1 MPILSNFPGGAGSGS
16 GGLTLAA
23 VSGIT
28 TQVSSEKV
36 YVKWTDP
43 DDLVVAGS
51 TIAAWGGTLLVRKA
65 GSAPTSRRDGTI
77 VLDSKTRDA
86 YKNTYFCDSGLSNG
100 TKYYYKFFPY
110 TTANA
115 YTDSTDD
122 EFNAIPTV
130 QVAGITSWNVT
141 GMSASSEAGNGKMT
155 VKWTDPSASISA
167 DGVTLASWA
176 STTIVVKSGSYP
188 TSKDDSGAVYTLKV
202 TTRNRYSSTPL
213 TITGL
218 TNGTKYYIAFFPET
232 TDGGINTSTSQRTT
246 GTANRITIAN
256 VPAQSG
262 TLTYNKSSQSPS
274 WSNYN
279 TTYMTIGGTT
289 SGTNAGNY
297 TASFT
302 PKTDYRWSDGAT
314 TAKNVVWS
322 IGKATGTLTVSKTT
336 IKLSLSRLTDTF
348 TIGGNHDGTL
358 SVTSSA
364 TGVATVSRSGNTVT
378 VSHVNQTNGEATI
391 TVSCTAGTN
400 YSAPASK
407 TVKVTAEFILATLN
421 DNSWAAIHSV
431 SGTGASY
438 WAVGDR
444 KAVAVSGTVGTQAV
458 NGTYYAY
465 IIGFNHNSSKEG
477 NGITFG
483 TFKTA
488 LSGGTDICLVDGKY
502 DGYSTNG
509 TKYFNM
515 NHSSNTNS
523 GGWKGCDLRYDVLG
537 STNTNDGDATATTAT
552 NPVANTLMAAL
563 PSDLRAVMQPMTI
576 YTDNTGGGSDNASY
590 VTIYRCVRDKDIAW
604 HCGANKYKHPECRNS
619 NSIGIEAR
627 PSKINRKR
635 VMASDTDWYFE
646 PKVVDNL
653 VWLTKKLM
661 AQYNIPADHVI
672 RHYDVTG
679 KLCPRPWCCADMN
692 VYYKTSGDAQWEEF
706 KKRISDGK
714 EEDED
719 MTLDTFKELMKEY
732 RAELQDNDCGTWSK
746 EAREWAISNGLINGT
761 GTEVNGEPNYAW
773 ADQLTREQ
781 AAALFY
787 RFAKLMGKA

>member
-28 TQVSSEKV
+28 TQVSSGKV

-122 EFNAIPTV
+122 EFNATPTV

-141 GMSASSEAGNGKMT
+141 SMSASAEAGNGKMT
-155 VKWTDPSASISA
+155 VKWTDPAASITA
-167 DGVTLASWA
+167 DGVTLATWA

-188 TSKDDSGAVYTLKV
+188 TSKDDSSAAYTLKV
-202 TTRNRYSSTPL
+202 TTRNQYSSTPL

-232 TDGGINTSTSQRTT
+232 TDGGINTSTTQRTT

-256 VPAQSG
+256 VPSQSG

-279 TTYMTIGGTT
+279 TTYMTLGGTT
-289 SGTNAGNY
+289 SGTNAGRY

-302 PKTDYRWSDGAT
+302 PKTDYRWSDGTT
-314 TAKNVVWS
+314 TAKSVTWS
-322 IGKATGTLTVSKTT
+322 IGKATGTLTVSKTSIT
-336 IKLSLSRLTDTF
+336 LNLSTLTDTF
-348 TIGGNHDGTL
+348 TIGGNYDGTL
-358 SVTSSA
+358 SVTSNKTS
-364 TGVATVSRSGNTVT
+364 VATVSRSGTTAT

-400 YSAPASK
+400 YTAPTSK
-407 TVKVTAEFILATLN
+407 TVTVKAEFILATLN

-444 KAVAVSGTVGTQAV
+444 KAVAVSGTVGTQSV
-458 NGTYYAY
+458 SGTYYVY
-465 IIGFNHNSSKEG
+465 IIGFNHNG
-477 NGITFG
+477 ATGIDFG

-488 LSGGTDICLVDGKY
+488 LSGGTDICLIDA
-502 DGYSTNG
+502 GYGNNYTNG

-563 PSDLRAVMQPMTI
+563 PSDLRAVMKPMTI
-576 YTDNTGGGSDNASY
+576 YTDNTGGGSNTASNVTASVDYLPLLAEYEIFGTRSYANSSEQNHQAQYAYYSAGNSKVKYRHSATSSTAWWWERSPNYYNSYTFCYVNTYGSASY
-590 VTIYRCVRDKDIAW
+590 STARF
-604 HCGANKYKHPECRNS
+604 
-619 NSIGIEAR
+619 SIGVA
-627 PSKINRKR
+627 PAFR
-635 VMASDTDWYFE
+635 V
-646 PKVVDNL
+646 
-653 VWLTKKLM
+653 
-661 AQYNIPADHVI
+661 
-672 RHYDVTG
+672 
-679 KLCPRPWCCADMN
+679 
-692 VYYKTSGDAQWEEF
+692 
-706 KKRISDGK
+706 
-714 EEDED
+714 
-719 MTLDTFKELMKEY
+719 
-732 RAELQDNDCGTWSK
+732 
-746 EAREWAISNGLINGT
+746 
-761 GTEVNGEPNYAW
+761 
-773 ADQLTREQ
+773 
-781 AAALFY
+781 
-787 RFAKLMGKA
+787 

>member
-28 TQVSSEKV
+28 TQVSSGKV

-336 IKLSLSRLTDTF
+336 IKLSLSKLTDTF

-590 VTIYRCVRDKDIAW
+590 VTKTTDYLPLLAEYEIFGTRTYANSAEKNYQAQYAYYSAGNSKVKYRHSATGSTAW
-604 HCGANKYKHPECRNS
+604 WWERSPNYNNSNNFCNVNTNGNANNNNARNS
-619 NSIGIEAR
+619 NGVAPDFVNQKWSGSIVVAQ
-627 PSKINRKR
+627 R
-635 VMASDTDWYFE
+635 VNYDPYERRNTSRDE
-646 PKVVDNL
+646 NPKLPFDI
-653 VWLTKKLM
+653 LTRTPPESPCVHGERCIL
-661 AQYNIPADHVI
+661 
-672 RHYDVTG
+672 
-679 KLCPRPWCCADMN
+679 PRFMCHELSRLD
-692 VYYKTSGDAQWEEF
+692 DA
-706 KKRISDGK
+706 
-714 EEDED
+714 
-719 MTLDTFKELMKEY
+719 
-732 RAELQDNDCGTWSK
+732 LQDIC
-746 EAREWAISNGLINGT
+746 
-761 GTEVNGEPNYAW
+761 TEGE
-773 ADQLTREQ
+773 
-781 AAALFY
+781 
-787 RFAKLMGKA
+787 

>member
-28 TQVSSEKV
+28 TQVSSGKV

-122 EFNAIPTV
+122 EFNATPTV

-141 GMSASSEAGNGKMT
+141 SMSASAEAGNGKMT
-155 VKWTDPSASISA
+155 VKWTDPAASITA
-167 DGVTLASWA
+167 DGVTLATWA

-188 TSKDDSGAVYTLKV
+188 TSKDDSSAAYTLKV
-202 TTRNRYSSTPL
+202 TTRNQYSSTPL

-232 TDGGINTSTSQRTT
+232 TDGGINTSTTQRTT

-256 VPAQSG
+256 VPSQSG

-279 TTYMTIGGTT
+279 TTYMTLGGTT
-289 SGTNAGNY
+289 SGTNAGSY

-302 PKTDYRWSDGAT
+302 PKTDYRWSDGTT
-314 TAKNVVWS
+314 TAKSVTWS
-322 IGKATGTLTVSKTT
+322 IGKATGTLTVSKTSIT
-336 IKLSLSRLTDTF
+336 LNLSTLTDTF
-348 TIGGNHDGTL
+348 TIGGNYDGTL
-358 SVTSSA
+358 SVTSNKTS
-364 TGVATVSRSGNTVT
+364 VATVSRSGTTAT

-400 YSAPASK
+400 YTAPTSK
-407 TVKVTAEFILATLN
+407 TVTVKAEFILATLN

-444 KAVAVSGTVGTQAV
+444 KAVAVSGTVGTQSV
-458 NGTYYAY
+458 SGTYYVY
-465 IIGFNHNSSKEG
+465 IIGFNHNG
-477 NGITFG
+477 ATGIDFG

-488 LSGGTDICLVDGKY
+488 LSGGTDICLIDA
-502 DGYSTNG
+502 GYGNNYTNG

-563 PSDLRAVMQPMTI
+563 PSDLRAVMKPMTI
-576 YTDNTGGGSDNASY
+576 YTDNTGGGSNTASN
-590 VTIYRCVRDKDIAW
+590 VTASVDYLPLLAEYEIFGTRSY
-604 HCGANKYKHPECRNS
+604 ANSSEQNHQ
-619 NSIGIEAR
+619 
-627 PSKINRKR
+627 
-635 VMASDTDWYFE
+635 
-646 PKVVDNL
+646 
-653 VWLTKKLM
+653 
-661 AQYNIPADHVI
+661 AQYAYYSAGNSKVKYRHSATSSTAWWWERSPIYGHSGAFCYVAANGSATNTGAWYSFGVAPAFRV
-672 RHYDVTG
+672 
-679 KLCPRPWCCADMN
+679 
-692 VYYKTSGDAQWEEF
+692 
-706 KKRISDGK
+706 
-714 EEDED
+714 
-719 MTLDTFKELMKEY
+719 
-732 RAELQDNDCGTWSK
+732 
-746 EAREWAISNGLINGT
+746 
-761 GTEVNGEPNYAW
+761 
-773 ADQLTREQ
+773 
-781 AAALFY
+781 
-787 RFAKLMGKA
+787 

>member
-28 TQVSSEKV
+28 TQVSSGKV

-167 DGVTLASWA
+167 DGVTLATWA

-188 TSKDDSGAVYTLKV
+188 ISKDDSSAAYTLKV
-202 TTRNRYSSTPL
+202 TTRNQYSSTPL

-232 TDGGINTSTSQRTT
+232 TDGGINTSTTQRTT

-256 VPAQSG
+256 VPSQSG

-279 TTYMTIGGTT
+279 TTYMTLGGTT
-289 SGTNAGNY
+289 SGTNAGSY

-302 PKTDYRWSDGAT
+302 PKTDYRWSDGTT
-314 TAKNVVWS
+314 TAKSVSWS
-322 IGKATGTLTVSKTT
+322 IGKATGTLTVTPSSITLNSSAK
-336 IKLSLSRLTDTF
+336 SATF
-348 TIGGNHDGTL
+348 TIGGNYDGTL
-358 SVTSSA
+358 SVASSA
-364 TGVATVSRSGNTVT
+364 TGVASVSRSGTTVT
-378 VSHVNQTNGEATI
+378 VSSVGNTTGTAVI

-400 YSAPASK
+400 YSAPANK
-407 TVKVTAEFILATLN
+407 TVQVTATFVTKVLN
-421 DNSWAAIHSV
+421 ENTWETISGV
-431 SGTGASY
+431 SADSTGASY

-444 KAVAVSGTVGTQAV
+444 KAVAVSGTVGTQSV
-458 NGTYYAY
+458 SGTYYVY
-465 IIGFNHNSSKEG
+465 IIGFNHNG
-477 NGITFG
+477 ATGIDFG

-488 LSGGTDICLVDGKY
+488 LSGGTDICLIDA
-502 DGYSTNG
+502 GYGNNYTNG

-563 PSDLRAVMQPMTI
+563 PSDLRAVMKPMTI
-576 YTDNTGGGSDNASY
+576 YTDNTGGGSNTASN
-590 VTIYRCVRDKDIAW
+590 VTASVDYLPLLAEYEIFGTRSYANSSEQNHQAQYAYYSAGNSKVKYRHSATSSTAW
-604 HCGANKYKHPECRNS
+604 WWERSPCYGDGGGFCGVGAYGGAGNFTAWY
-619 NSIGIEAR
+619 SIGVA
-627 PSKINRKR
+627 PAFR
-635 VMASDTDWYFE
+635 V
-646 PKVVDNL
+646 
-653 VWLTKKLM
+653 
-661 AQYNIPADHVI
+661 
-672 RHYDVTG
+672 
-679 KLCPRPWCCADMN
+679 
-692 VYYKTSGDAQWEEF
+692 
-706 KKRISDGK
+706 
-714 EEDED
+714 
-719 MTLDTFKELMKEY
+719 
-732 RAELQDNDCGTWSK
+732 
-746 EAREWAISNGLINGT
+746 
-761 GTEVNGEPNYAW
+761 
-773 ADQLTREQ
+773 
-781 AAALFY
+781 
-787 RFAKLMGKA
+787 